1 MTGMITDRNGRHEVL
16 LQINQ
21 NRYNFQEN
29 KCNLFCEKAFNSK
42 NPNFG
47 KVSQAQTQS
56 YVTTSSI
63 LENPQFGR
71 VSVCWYGYCDKF

>member
-1 MTGMITDRNGRHEVL
+1 MMGMITDRNGRHDVL

-21 NRYNFQEN
+21 NRYNFQEKN
-29 KCNLFCEKAFNSK
+29 AIFFCEKAFNSK

-47 KVSQAQTQS
+47 KVSQAHTQS
-56 YVTTSSI
+56 HVTTSSI